1 MDDKNKTL
9 PFVRKVMISVL
20 VYHQPTSTSGCHCG
34 WGELGRSHPEHVV
47 EIYEM
52 SIINEGLKL

>member
-9 PFVRKVMISVL
+9 PFVREVMISVL
-20 VYHQPTSTSGCHCG
+20 VYHQPTNTSGCLCG

-52 SIINEGLKL
+52 SIIRRS

>member
-9 PFVRKVMISVL
+9 PFVREIMISVL
-20 VYHQPTSTSGCHCG
+20 VYHQPTNTSGCHCG

-52 SIINEGLKL
+52 SITRR